1 MPIFFRTHDLATT
14 SVSDCSPDYCQFAL
28 QGPASDQCLTALRDR
43 CDLPPLARMAIA
55 VAQDSSP
62 PFYVACTGYTGE
74 HGYELYV
81 PRELAAQVWRELLA
95 GDADVTAVGFAARDT
110 LRLEACL
117 LLYGNDID
125 ADIDPYEAGLGWVVK
140 LNAKDFMGKIPLLK
154 SQQKGK
160 KRQLVA
166 FQMRARGYPRAGME
180 IVAGKKKMRTGLPV
194 VRFYPV
200 WGAAAG
206 LALLTDMAMQTGDEF
221 YVDLRG
227 QHRKAVIV
235 DKPHYQAKSKEQ

>member
-1 MPIFFRTHDLATT
+1 
-14 SVSDCSPDYCQFAL
+14 
-28 QGPASDQCLTALRDR
+28 
-43 CDLPPLARMAIA
+43 
-55 VAQDSSP
+55 
-62 PFYVACTGYTGE
+62 
-74 HGYELYV
+74 
-81 PRELAAQVWRELLA
+81 
-95 GDADVTAVGFAARDT
+95 
-110 LRLEACL
+110 
-117 LLYGNDID
+117 
-125 ADIDPYEAGLGWVVK
+125 
-140 LNAKDFMGKIPLLK
+140 MGKIPLLK

-180 IVAGKKKMRTGLPV
+180 IVAGKKKCGRVTSGSILPSV
-194 VRFYPV
+194 
-200 WGAAAG
+200 GGCGG